1 MKHIE
6 SLKRLEEPYIM
17 RSNYNKCI
25 HFKNNSTFVFQKKV
39 KTSPVG
45 HCDLVVENFSDEEDR
60 EKSGSESDED
70 RQKSRS
76 ESDEDCEKSG
86 SESVE
91 DLEKSASSDEKKVKS
106 VPLETRDAVK

>member
-1 MKHIE
+1 
-6 SLKRLEEPYIM
+6 M

-25 HFKNNSTFVFQKKV
+25 HFTNNSTFVFQKKV

-70 RQKSRS
+70 REKSGSESDEDRQKSGS

-86 SESVE
+86 GESVE
-91 DLEKSASSDEKKVKS
+91 DLEKSASSDEKEVKS